1 MSDNIPSDNK
11 GESNSYQ
18 SRRSLLKTG
27 VVTAS
32 VSLLPTVVGATG
44 SQPTNEERARATHER
59 AVRIKEKT
67 GSRERMKQYLKE
79 NADWYKSVPHKFTL
93 KQKDDSSSDDGMS
106 TQSWKAETFNNS
118 MTLTYYT
125 DCASDP
131 YANIHYDIYMDTDT
145 GLGED
150 GPDQIS
156 LSWNDSHFRYNEGT
170 ANFDSDMDNFEVYD
184 EELNGVDFQWY
195 DGYAC
200 SAGCSDKDFWVA
212 CDAELLTTDQERAVQ
227 GEYHD
232 MHEDAEVCS
241 FSIDSDGTVGFTFC
255 TAGKWDEY
263 GRVVK
268 EGAEAYN
275 GCL

>member
-1 MSDNIPSDNK
+1 MPDSMPIDND
-11 GESNSYQ
+11 GESNSQ
-18 SRRSLLKTG
+18 HSRRSLLKTSI
-27 VVTAS
+27 VTAS
-32 VSLLPTVVGATG
+32 ASLLPTVVGATDNR
-44 SQPTNEERARATHER
+44 PTNEDRARATHEQ
-59 AVRIKEKT
+59 AVRIKERT
-67 GSRERMKQYLKE
+67 GSREQMKKYLKE
-79 NADWYKSVPHKFTL
+79 NSDWFKSVSHNFTP
-93 KQKDDSSSDDGMS
+93 KTKDEEGMS
-106 TQSWKAETFNNS
+106 TESWQKDTFNNS

-145 GLGED
+145 GLGEG

-156 LSWNDSHFRYNEGT
+156 LSWNDDHFRYNEGT
-170 ANFDSDMDNFEVYD
+170 AAFDSDMDNFEVFD

-232 MHEDAEVCS
+232 IYDDAEVCG
-241 FSIDSDGTVGFTFC
+241 FSVDTSGSVGLSFC
-255 TAGKWDEY
+255 TTGEWDEY

-268 EGAEAYN
+268 EGGEAYN